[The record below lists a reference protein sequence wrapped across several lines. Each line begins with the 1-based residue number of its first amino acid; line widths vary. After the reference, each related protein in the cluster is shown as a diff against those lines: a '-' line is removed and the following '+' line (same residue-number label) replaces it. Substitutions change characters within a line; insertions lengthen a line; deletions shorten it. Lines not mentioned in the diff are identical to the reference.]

1 MSSRS
6 FKDDNN
12 YGIYADSG
20 VVVME
25 AVDLN
30 LEYEQQAAGGEDQAI
45 AREASDYK
53 NWEDEYD
60 KMYDKTE

>member
-1 MSSRS
+1 MFLLWHLKSH
-6 FKDDNN
+6 FL
-12 YGIYADSG
+12 A
-20 VVVME
+20 
-25 AVDLN
+25 
-30 LEYEQQAAGGEDQAI
+30 QAAGGEDQAI